1 MEVRGA
7 DQGARAARVGCAVLH
22 GVPQGPHRGVDDV
35 CRESVAT
42 YFWCVALTMF
52 GVACVLTPHFPLAGK
67 WQAQREIAR
76 SGVTALKFVQDGDAL
91 IGGCRDGV
99 L

>member
-1 MEVRGA
+1 
-7 DQGARAARVGCAVLH
+7 
-22 GVPQGPHRGVDDV
+22 
-35 CRESVAT
+35 
-42 YFWCVALTMF
+42 MF